1 MRFADLCGRL
11 ELGRYD
17 LVICTE
23 VAEHLLAEHA
33 DTLIENIDRAAAEWV
48 FFTAA
53 ALGQRGFGHVN
64 EQPPG

>member
-1 MRFADLCGRL
+1 
-11 ELGRYD
+11 
-17 LVICTE
+17 VICTE

-33 DTLIENIDRAAAEWV
+33 DALIENIDRAAAEWV

-53 ALGQRGFGHVN
+53 TLGQRGFGHVN